1 MSDFPHS
8 FDVPVRFRDLD
19 PMGHVNNAVYNT
31 YLEES
36 RMAFWKLIEP
46 GRSLETV
53 PFILARAE
61 LDYRSPARESEV
73 IRVGVR
79 VAWMGSSSFCFEHR
93 LTDKKTDRLIAEARS
108 VLVYFDYES
117 ERSAPIPEPIRAIMT
132 SLSREEIPARPVT
145 EKQ

>member
-1 MSDFPHS
+1 MADAGHS

-36 RMAFWKLIEP
+36 RMAFWKLVEP

-61 LDYRSPARESEV
+61 LNYRSPARESEV

-79 VAWMGSSSFCFEHR
+79 VAWMGTSSFCFEHR
-93 LTDKKTDRLIAEARS
+93 LTEKQGGRLIAEAKS
-108 VLVYFDYES
+108 VLVYFDYETG
-117 ERSAPIPEPIRAIMT
+117 RSAPIPERIRGLMT
-132 SLSREEIPARPVT
+132 DLSGGTIEPKPRT
-145 EKQ
+145 E